1 MLFKNNI
8 LVFSTILGFSLASCQ
23 ENPDMKEEPLA
34 ERTDSTTISPI
45 LISSFSESPT
55 FPNATLKM
63 GKVSSEVVGDSVKLS
78 FNFDVANYELKNQT
92 DDAVGKQCSNS
103 DKGQHIHF
111 IMDNKS
117 YVALYEPKHEITL
130 AKNTEHYLL
139 CFLSRSYHESLKN
152 KEASVLYHFK
162 IDEKG
167 KLVKLDNPTAPMIF
181 YSRPKG
187 DYIGKDAT
195 NVLLDF
201 YVWNASLGAN
211 YTVSAAFKNDRQ
223 DTTVVL
229 NEWKAYQLSQL
240 KKGINKITLTLMD
253 KNGKKVESP
262 QAEVTR
268 EFQLAD
274 QEPMK

>member
-1 MLFKNNI
+1 MLFKNNF
-8 LVFSTILGFSLASCQ
+8 LVLSTVLGFSLVSCQ
-23 ENPDMKEEPLA
+23 DNSDMKEEPLA
-34 ERTDSTTISPI
+34 ERTDSTAAPSI
-45 LISSFSESPT
+45 LLSSFSESPT
-55 FPNATLKM
+55 FPNATIKM
-63 GKVSSEVVGDSVKLS
+63 GKVNSEVIGDSVKLS
-78 FNFDVANYELKNQT
+78 FNFDVSNYELKNQT
-92 DDAVGKQCSNS
+92 DDAAGKQCSNS

-117 YVALYEPKHEITL
+117 YVALYEPRHEITL

-162 IDEKG
+162 IDENG
-167 KLVKLDNPTAPMIF
+167 KVVKMENPTTPMVF

-187 DYIGKDAT
+187 DYIGKDAA
-195 NVLLDF
+195 NLLLDF
-201 YVWNASLGAN
+201 YVWNATLGAD
-211 YTVSAAFKNDRQ
+211 YTVSAAVKNDAQ
-223 DTTVVL
+223 DTTFVL

-240 KKGINKITLTLMD
+240 KKGKNKITLTLMD

>member
-1 MLFKNNI
+1 MLFKNNF
-8 LVFSTILGFSLASCQ
+8 LVLSTVLGFSLVSCQ
-23 ENPDMKEEPLA
+23 ENSEMKEAQLA
-34 ERTDSTTISPI
+34 ERTDSSSAPSI
-45 LISSFSESPT
+45 LLSSFSESPT

-78 FNFDVANYELKNQT
+78 FNFDMANYELKNQT

-111 IMDNKS
+111 IMDNKP

-167 KLVKLDNPTAPMIF
+167 KLVKLDNPKVPMVF

-187 DYIGKDAT
+187 DYIGKDAA

-201 YVWNASLGAN
+201 YVWNATLGAD
-211 YTVSAAFKNDRQ
+211 YTVSAAVKNDAQ
-223 DTTVVL
+223 DTTFVVK
-229 NEWKAYQLSQL
+229 EWKAYQLSQL
-240 KKGINKITLTLMD
+240 QKGKYKITLTLMD

-274 QEPMK
+274 EEPIK

>member
-1 MLFKNNI
+1 MLFKNNF
-8 LVFSTILGFSLASCQ
+8 LVLSTVLGFSLVSCQ
-23 ENPDMKEEPLA
+23 ENSEMKEAQLA
-34 ERTDSTTISPI
+34 ERTDSSSAPSI
-45 LISSFSESPT
+45 LLSSFSESPT

-78 FNFDVANYELKNQT
+78 FNFDMANYELKNQT
-92 DDAVGKQCSNS
+92 DDAVDKQCSNS

-111 IMDNKS
+111 IMDNKP